1 MKCFYEVGSFLVFLC
16 ESPEENISKATQQK
30 ESRVFETLVEIQF
43 AVLKEGF
50 VKFPIY
56 IRLDWSPPGVKYV
69 ILLALQYFQPD
80 IFST

>member
-16 ESPEENISKATQQK
+16 ELPEENISKATQQK

-80 IFST
+80 VFST

>member
-1 MKCFYEVGSFLVFLC
+1 MFLR

-30 ESRVFETLVEIQF
+30 ESRVFEMLVEIQF
-43 AVLKEGF
+43 AVLKERF

-69 ILLALQYFQPD
+69 ILQALQYFLPD
-80 IFST
+80 VFSA